1 MGRFLDTRGEQV
13 LSPYICD
20 RCRMI
25 KAFSEMQEDEDR
37 QGLWV
42 CKGCSDQLDPWKLP
56 PRESEDVTIP
66 HPRPDTELADF
77 TALTDERGNILTDQ
91 QGTILTP

>member
-1 MGRFLDTRGEQV
+1 MSRFLDTRGEQV

-20 RCRMI
+20 RCKMI
-25 KAFSEMQEDEDR
+25 KRFSEMVEDEDK

-42 CKGCSDQLDPWKLP
+42 CRDCSDQIDPWKLP

-66 HPRPDTELADF
+66 HPRPDSFE
-77 TALTDERGNILTDQ
+77 GSP
-91 QGTILTP
+91 TPPLIPSDD